1 MERLLIVSTFLVLF
15 ILLQACA
22 PQVEQ
27 PAESGLPSPTLAA
40 PMRKLEP
47 TSTQVS
53 EIDTHALEPAAT
65 TSEATM
71 PVPTPYE
78 TPPDGQTPEPT
89 PFPSPNPDAAAL
101 AAVLP
106 QSLYFLSTELRTPIG
121 ALEPQGVWRLD
132 PGSTVVERVT
142 PPDLDITSFD
152 IRPGDGRISYGT
164 RTGQIFTVSQDGQS
178 NLLYDAGHATG
189 KAFEI
194 GSLDWSPNGEHL
206 AFTMHF
212 EAGDWASQKGGLW
225 LTDEGGQAP
234 VKLLDNHYRDSEL
247 DNVAE
252 VRKVREVDWSPDG
265 SALLL
270 KIGFWEYQD
279 TLWLKPLIPDADE
292 ANLVDLPGVSTDG
305 TWASDSRSL
314 LLSGLNRGVFSNLD
328 RAIIETAGVERLLDG
343 DKAELAVLKAQE
355 IPAGI
360 AFLLREISFAEHTH
374 SFHLYLGQTQAEGF
388 EYAPAGPDRALC
400 SDGYVR
406 DFIWHVEGQVA
417 VLVCDR
423 GLQLIA
429 LDGSIDLDLTPYLGP
444 LSGENNLK
452 IYWGS

>member
-27 PAESGLPSPTLAA
+27 PAEGGLPSPTLAA
-40 PMRKLEP
+40 PMRKFEP

-53 EIDTHALEPAAT
+53 EIDTHALEPAAA
-65 TSEATM
+65 TSEATI

-78 TPPDGQTPEPT
+78 TSPDGQTQEPT
-89 PFPSPNPDAAAL
+89 PLPSPIPDATAL
-101 AAVLP
+101 AATLP

-142 PPDLDITSFD
+142 PLDLDITSFD

-178 NLLYDAGHATG
+178 NLFYDAGHATG

-212 EAGDWASQKGGLW
+212 EAGDWASQEGGLW
-225 LTDEGGQAP
+225 LMDEGGQVP
-234 VKLLDNHYRDSEL
+234 VKLLDNHYFDPKL
-247 DNVAE
+247 DNAVE
-252 VRKVREVDWSPDG
+252 VRKVIDVDWSPDG

-292 ANLVDLPGVSTDG
+292 ANLVDLPSVWSDG
-305 TWASDSRSL
+305 SWAGDSRSI

-374 SFHLYLGQTQAEGF
+374 SFHLYLGQTQADGF

-400 SDGYVR
+400 SAGYVR
-406 DFIWHVEGQVA
+406 DFIWDVEGQVA

-429 LDGSIDLDLTPYLGP
+429 LD
-444 LSGENNLK
+444 
-452 IYWGS
+452 